1 MAVYIDYKNKGYT
14 IQFQTRGLTIE
25 EANKIWNGIDIK
37 RILDNTDETGH
48 CLCVRQDNLAF
59 DLERK
64 GLNIVVRCGKEKG
77 VRV

>member
-14 IQFQTRGLTIE
+14 IQFQTRGLTIG
-25 EANKIWNGIDIK
+25 EANKIWNSIDIK
-37 RILDNTDETGH
+37 SILEETDMTGH

-64 GLNIVVRCGKEKG
+64 GLNIIVRCGKNKEK
-77 VRV
+77 

>member
-14 IQFQTRGLTIE
+14 IQFQTRGLTIG
-25 EANKIWNGIDIK
+25 EANKIWNCIDIK
-37 RILDNTDETGH
+37 RILEETDMTGH

-64 GLNIVVRCGKEKG
+64 GFNIIVRCGKNK
-77 VRV
+77 RS